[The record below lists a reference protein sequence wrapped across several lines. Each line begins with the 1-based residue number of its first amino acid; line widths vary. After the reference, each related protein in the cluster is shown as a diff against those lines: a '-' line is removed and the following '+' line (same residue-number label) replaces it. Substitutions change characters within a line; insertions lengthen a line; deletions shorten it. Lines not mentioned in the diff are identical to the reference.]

1 MKQAFAARGGLAGIA
16 PRPRV
21 TREDSET
28 TRGRSHSLVAWLALI
43 GLIIPA
49 NEVQIF
55 IGGAKFTVGRIGIVL
70 VLVPAIVTLL
80 QKGRRLLASDFF
92 ILATATWMVGA
103 ALYTDGTAA
112 LSSAGAEALELF
124 GGYLVAR
131 AYFFGPA
138 ALHTFLR
145 VLRVLAFIAIVF
157 AIADRASGQ
166 LLIHHTFASLLHV
179 PSIDDQLR
187 MGTIRA
193 ASTFDHAILFG
204 AFCAVVAAMLLYS
217 EANVLKRNVYVGF
230 CLLGVILS
238 ISSSGRM
245 AFAIMAATYMYDRL
259 MKQYSW
265 RWSAIWIVLGVSAL
279 AILLVTNHPLG
290 WILTHLTLDPES
302 AYFRLLEWD
311 AASYQISLS
320 PWTGHAFADF
330 GTGVLYSV
338 DCVWLVLALRFGLP
352 APAFFLL
359 ANIAAVLPVRHSAHR
374 AGRSYMDKMST
385 AVSLVLV
392 MYMFV
397 GLTTHYWNYMW
408 IFWGICIGIR
418 ASLREYSMAVG
429 RRRSAAGFP
438 TETNSS
444 QLMADAIKLRNG
456 RTYPSVK
463 PLS

>member
-1 MKQAFAARGGLAGIA
+1 MKQPFAARGGITGIA
-16 PRPRV
+16 LQPGV

-28 TRGRSHSLVAWLALI
+28 TGGRSHSLVAWLALI

-55 IGGAKFTVGRIGIVL
+55 IGGAKFTIGRIGIVL
-70 VLVPAIVTLL
+70 VFLPAIVTLL
-80 QKGRRLLASDFF
+80 QKGRRLLPSDFF

-103 ALYTDGTAA
+103 ALHTDGTAA
-112 LSSAGAEALELF
+112 LSSAGAEALELV

-131 AYFFGPA
+131 AYFFGPV
-138 ALHTFLR
+138 ALSTFLR
-145 VLRVLAFIAIVF
+145 VLRILAFVAIAF

-166 LLIHHTFASLLHV
+166 LFVHHTFASLLHV
-179 PSIDDQLR
+179 KSIDDQLR

-193 ASTFDHAILFG
+193 TSTFDHAILFG

-217 EANVLKRNVYVGF
+217 EASVLKRNVYVGF
-230 CLLGVILS
+230 CLLGAMLS
-238 ISSSGRM
+238 LSSSSRM
-245 AFAIMAATYMYDRL
+245 AFALMAATYIYDRL

-265 RWSAIWIVLGVSAL
+265 RWSAIWTVMGVSAL
-279 AILLVTNHPLG
+279 AITLVTDHPLG
-290 WILTHLTLDPES
+290 WVLTHLTLDPES

-320 PWTGHAFADF
+320 PWTGHAFTDF
-330 GTGVLYSV
+330 GTATLYSV

-359 ANIAAVLPVRHSAHR
+359 ANLTAVLPVKRYTRR
-374 AGRSYMDKMST
+374 AGRSYTEKMST
-385 AVSLVLV
+385 AFSLVLV
-392 MYMFV
+392 MFALV
-397 GLTTHYWNYMW
+397 GLTSHYWNYMW

-418 ASLREYSMAVG
+418 ASLREFSMSESRRAV
-429 RRRSAAGFP
+429 AGFP
-438 TETNSS
+438 NDTNSNP
-444 QLMADAIKLRNG
+444 LRAAAIKLRNG
-456 RTYPSVK
+456 RMYPSVK